1 MKPSKIH
8 NVRVVAT
15 ISVGVF
21 LWLAVAQSQTTLPQP
36 TKHVARNFRSVSVE
50 AKSVFIS
57 TYNNPN
63 DNSGLAYPEPPVD
76 FNGVKEAIELWPTM
90 TKSERDAVATLKR
103 QVLQWNRYQVV
114 SDPEK
119 ADFVM
124 LVHFGR
130 DFVDKPCE
138 PNGFDCPQRLRSDD
152 SLYLYSAN
160 VNPAL
165 LWHAAQAGGLHQ
177 HNGQASLLNELEG
190 DVENRSAS
198 PPEDHFVR

>member
-124 LVHFGR
+124 LVHLEETLWISHASRTGLTALSGCE
-130 DFVDKPCE
+130 VMIPCTYIL
-138 PNGFDCPQRLRSDD
+138 PTSILRCSGTQHRLADCTSIMGRLRC
-152 SLYLYSAN
+152 
-160 VNPAL
+160 
-165 LWHAAQAGGLHQ
+165 
-177 HNGQASLLNELEG
+177 
-190 DVENRSAS
+190 
-198 PPEDHFVR
+198 